1 MDLLRTGMIGKLMPD
16 DALLHELVHTLRMMS
31 GQATTLDLGALRY
44 TQRWGNTEE
53 LYAVLIANTYV
64 SERNGRYGS
73 RQPLRGNV
81 GPVDQF
87 TPLSA
92 DKARSQVFLK
102 TYRPLLKELCDQ
114 MIGLTHGGG
123 QTGVQ
128 HAPAEFNPIRD
139 YLKEWDDLRTRM

>member
-102 TYRPLLKELCDQ
+102 TYRPLLKERILRRLRLDEDLIERQSRIPCEVD
-114 MIGLTHGGG
+114 
-123 QTGVQ
+123 V
-128 HAPAEFNPIRD
+128 ADSRFRAEPRR
-139 YLKEWDDLRTRM
+139 LL